1 MTDTPKHDAVRV
13 LALIKGLG
21 PGGAERLL
29 VSEARVRDRDA
40 FTVEV
45 AYLLPWKT
53 QLVGDLEDLGVR
65 TRCLGVR
72 QAQDP
77 RWLLRLRR
85 LLATEQYDIVHLH
98 SPYVAGLAR
107 LIVKSMPSA
116 RRPKIISTEH
126 NVWSSHTS
134 ATRALNR
141 ATFPLGDAWLAVSN
155 EVRDSIPERLRERV
169 EVVVQGIV
177 LADADQSL
185 EQREA
190 VRAELGVAPDEVAI
204 ATVANLRSTKGYPDL
219 LAAARILLDRGVP
232 VRFFIVG
239 QGPLEAELRA
249 LHASLGLGR
258 SVEMLGY
265 RTDAMRV
272 LSGCDL
278 FVLAS
283 HYEGYPVAIME
294 ALAIGLPIVAT
305 KVGGVPEGVREG
317 IEGLLVPPRRPELLA
332 DAIETLVRDPER
344 RAAMGAAAAERGRG
358 YDIESAVARTEKIYR
373 DLRAAK
379 RA

>member
-1 MTDTPKHDAVRV
+1 MSDPIRV

-29 VSEARVRDRDA
+29 VSEARVRDRAA
-40 FTVEV
+40 FNVEV

-72 QAQDP
+72 HAQDP
-77 RWLLRLRR
+77 RWLFRLRR
-85 LLATEQYDIVHLH
+85 LLATERYDVVHLH

-107 LIVKSMPSA
+107 LIVRTLPAA
-116 RRPKIISTEH
+116 RRPKIVSTEH
-126 NVWSSHTS
+126 NVWSSHTR

-141 ATFPLGDAWLAVSN
+141 ATFRLGDAWLAVSD
-155 EVRDSIPERLRERV
+155 EVRASLPERLRDRV

-177 LADADQSL
+177 LADAEQTL

-190 VRAELGVAPDEVAI
+190 VRAELGVAPGEVAI

-219 LAAARILLDRGVP
+219 LAAARILVDRGVP
-232 VRFFIVG
+232 ARFFIVG
-239 QGPLEAELRA
+239 QGPLEDELRA
-249 LHASLGLGR
+249 LHSSLGLGR

-278 FVLAS
+278 FALAS
-283 HYEGYPVAIME
+283 HYEGYPIAIME

-305 KVGGVPEGVREG
+305 KVGGVPDGVREG
-317 IEGLLVPPRRPELLA
+317 IEGLLVPPRRPDLLA

-344 RAAMGAAAAERGRG
+344 RAVMGAAAAERGRA
-358 YDIESAVARTEKIYR
+358 YDIESAVARTEQIYR
-373 DLRAAK
+373 DLRAAEP
-379 RA
+379 A